1 MFELPIKPGVHAF
14 DHFCAHLDRMLA
26 ANSEKEFAELANG
39 AVSYETL
46 ARDMRRLGVAF
57 ADLGLAVGDRVLVVK
72 KKRFL

>member
-46 ARDMRRLGVAF
+46 ARDMRRLGVA
-57 ADLGLAVGDRVLVVK
+57 LASPSETASLSPQRM
-72 KKRFL
+72 RARR